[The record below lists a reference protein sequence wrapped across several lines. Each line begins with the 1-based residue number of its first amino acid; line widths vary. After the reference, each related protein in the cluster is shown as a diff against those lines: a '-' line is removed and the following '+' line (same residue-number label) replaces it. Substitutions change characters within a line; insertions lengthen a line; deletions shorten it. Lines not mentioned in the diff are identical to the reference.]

1 MRTRPTWLALL
12 TGLVLALLATGPK
25 AWAVPH
31 PLTIG
36 ADHRITSTAS
46 PVKPAVGVDCP
57 QPSRFTACESHTGSV
72 TVTID
77 GNNSMVVGYLITI
90 VWHTNARSPRFTADV
105 HVKTSAV
112 GFPGLINTITADC
125 QKPCSSS
132 GSVTGPL
139 SAMWQPQQ
147 WGGTLSFDDAVA
159 TDQQHVNQVTF
170 KSSATMPPL
179 PGHSLVARPS
189 SPGVAS
195 TTVRCDDMR
204 VFSGPPAAG
213 CVIPAYTPTMTTM
226 ASLTAIAANIR
237 GIQMRGGMGVPGD
250 TVRALHRLTDRAQ
263 IGRNRDVAC
272 DGKVTGP
279 RPSGKSCDEYPFAS
293 TREGGFQSGWTNG
306 WAWVPAKEQSVQGG
320 LLITF
325 YTENRVIDGD
335 AFYVQV

>member
-1 MRTRPTWLALL
+1 MHTRATWLAFPI
-12 TGLVLALLATGPK
+12 GLVLALLTTGPK
-25 AWAVPH
+25 AWAASH
-31 PLTIG
+31 PLTVG
-36 ADHRITSTAS
+36 ADHRTTSTAS
-46 PVKPAVGVDCP
+46 PVNPAVDVDCP
-57 QPSRFTACESHTGSV
+57 QLSRSTACESHIGSV

-77 GNNSMVVGYLITI
+77 GNNSVPVGYAITI
-90 VWHTNARSPRFTADV
+90 IWHTNARSPRFTADV
-105 HVKTSAV
+105 HVKTAGV

-139 SAMWQPQQ
+139 SSYQPQQ

-170 KSSATMPPL
+170 KASAMMPPL
-179 PGHSLVARPS
+179 PGHTLVAHPS
-189 SPGVAS
+189 KPGVAS

-204 VFSGPPAAG
+204 VFKGPPTAG
-213 CVIPAYTPTMTTM
+213 CVIPTYTPTMTTM
-226 ASLTAIAANIR
+226 AGLPAIAANIR

-250 TVRALHRLTDRAQ
+250 TARALHRLTDQRQ
-263 IGRNRDVAC
+263 RDRNRDVAC
-272 DGKVTGP
+272 DEKVTGP
-279 RPSGKSCDEYPFAS
+279 KRVGMSCDEYPFAS
-293 TREGGFQSGWTNG
+293 TREGGFQSGMTNG
-306 WAWVPAKEQSVQGG
+306 WAWVPAKEQNAQGG